1 MAQENTEKKKKVL
14 YNPDG
19 TSVEEKDDRSTQQ
32 GKLSVKKKGIPSLGG
47 GDAEP
52 QIGQLSVKK
61 KGIQSLGGGSNVVLP
76 QGVENAPVPPAQVVG
91 TPDVSV
97 TPMQGVQ
104 SVQPVQQPQSVQG
117 VQGVQ
122 PAQDVQSVQPEAQ
135 TMPAPPAVSYPQ
147 QETPDRAEEQNP
159 DDVIRGYDGQAVG
172 AAPQGV
178 GELNKQ
184 VSGVS
189 GTPEPQGDAAGDKKT
204 LEAGDAQQGTPID
217 YYAKGAQYTW
227 SYDQGRADR
236 LSQDIAALGLKGN
249 VNHGNRKMVS
259 GSDLAAKGWT
269 FPKGSDPSKMS
280 DTLWGMEVGFGT
292 PKVDKKGSA
301 TYKNKL
307 LMTPITSQ
315 GRILSQE
322 EMGIYLQDL
331 EMRTGGDVKKVLDA
345 DKPENGGFGLLI
357 GTNVSQESRK
367 KLASLQGEYYET
379 PGYDALKA
387 NAARN
392 VAGASAEDLDA
403 YKKQVEEYYKGVLP
417 DEWDPYVRAM
427 YDAVGEELAKP
438 SQPAVTNNGKIT
450 TNENN
455 TTSGASD
462 AKPNSTRTLSS
473 STIGDFKDEELQ
485 KIYDANVGK
494 DSDKARQAA
503 QMAADELT
511 RRGKPPVKDDDVKD
525 EEDEEGSAP
534 SVEDAQR
541 NIDVLEQILKDE
553 KASEAAKKEAEE
565 RLAEWK
571 KVMDTPAP
579 STSPSGLKDDDK
591 LHDGT
596 TVKDYKAI
604 HKDTSKEVI
613 KTILD
618 ATRGLE
624 GYDNDIKALEE
635 LYVEK
640 GGVLEKPKKES
651 KPEAKLED
659 MPNYKDAVADRDRK
673 QAELDELLKSK
684 DSYKAVAL
692 EQYNK
697 WRKDEGLSEE
707 DEKKVE
713 KRHRTARI
721 IANIGDVLQGF
732 ANLAGTWYGANSSS
746 LTSLSATAGAAQ
758 EKELTAREKRRDK
771 LQKNYETLLAQLKK
785 DGDTDIA
792 QRVAALKAA
801 NDRLNKISDS
811 FYTEQNK
818 QRNRK
823 EAQEHAT
830 EEHGKRQKITT
841 EEANKRVAY
850 KADEQ
855 KKIDDNR
862 AKHKLNQISSTTAGQ
877 IAVAKERGLQSRKT
891 KSTPSYHDL
900 HGGSSKKSKK
910 SKKRKGGVRSPLK

>member
-1 MAQENTEKKKKVL
+1 MAQEITEKKKKVL

-19 TSVEEKDDRSTQQ
+19 TSVEEKDDRSVK
-32 GKLSVKKKGIPSLGG
+32 GLSQ
-47 GDAEP
+47 A
-52 QIGQLSVKK
+52 
-61 KGIQSLGGGSNVVLP
+61 
-76 QGVENAPVPPAQVVG
+76 VETAPVPPAQVAG
-91 TPDVSV
+91 TPDVGV
-97 TPMQGVQ
+97 TPMQ
-104 SVQPVQQPQSVQG
+104 SVQPVQQSQG
-117 VQGVQ
+117 VQGAQGVQ
-122 PAQDVQSVQPEAQ
+122 PQVVQAPSVDNTAVQPTQVVAQPQPVNVAPVEAAPQQVDAATSPQPPAQVSVPAASVDGGSTGSATQGGVVQGAASAVASDANASSVPASQAQNVEQQTATTEETPKAPLFKSDPALQKQYETEVNSWNLNGNVDMYNRPMVSGRDMRKMGWRDFGSPEAQ
-135 TMPAPPAVSYPQ
+135 ASTATIYTSRWSYNGGGRNHDIVV
-147 QETPDRAEEQNP
+147 TPIAANGRVLSPEKLEEYVDYLIANGKTPEGIIALDKRKGNLLVGVDLPNDIEQKIHQAHEKYYLGGGQNESDASTP
-159 DDVIRGYDGQAVG
+159 T
-172 AAPQGV
+172 AAPKN
-178 GELNKQ
+178 ETKNN
-184 VSGVS
+184 
-189 GTPEPQGDAAGDKKT
+189 E
-204 LEAGDAQQGTPID
+204 
-217 YYAKGAQYTW
+217 
-227 SYDQGRADR
+227 
-236 LSQDIAALGLKGN
+236 N
-249 VNHGNRKMVS
+249 
-259 GSDLAAKGWT
+259 
-269 FPKGSDPSKMS
+269 
-280 DTLWGMEVGFGT
+280 DTT
-292 PKVDKKGSA
+292 
-301 TYKNKL
+301 N
-307 LMTPITSQ
+307 IQ
-315 GRILSQE
+315 N
-322 EMGIYLQDL
+322 
-331 EMRTGGDVKKVLDA
+331 TGGKTPA
-345 DKPENGGFGLLI
+345 SGGNG
-357 GTNVSQESRK
+357 
-367 KLASLQGEYYET
+367 
-379 PGYDALKA
+379 
-387 NAARN
+387 
-392 VAGASAEDLDA
+392 
-403 YKKQVEEYYKGVLP
+403 
-417 DEWDPYVRAM
+417 
-427 YDAVGEELAKP
+427 
-438 SQPAVTNNGKIT
+438 
-450 TNENN
+450 
-455 TTSGASD
+455 
-462 AKPNSTRTLSS
+462 TRTFSAS
-473 STIGDFKDEELQ
+473 NISEYSDEDLQ

-511 RRGKPPVKDDDVKD
+511 RRGKPPVKNDDVKD
-525 EEDEEGSAP
+525 EEDEEDSAP

-571 KVMDTPAP
+571 KIMDTPAP

-596 TVKDYKAI
+596 TVKDYKAM
-604 HKDTSKEVI
+604 HKDSSKEVI

-651 KPEAKLED
+651 KPETKLED

-746 LTSLSATAGAAQ
+746 LTSLSAAAGAAQ

-801 NDRLNKISDS
+801 NDRLNKISDN

-823 EAQEHAT
+823 EVQEHAT

-862 AKHKLNQISSTTAGQ
+862 ARHKLNQISSTTAGQ

-910 SKKRKGGVRSPLK
+910 SGKRKSKGTVHG